1 MFLLDTN
8 ILSAMMAP
16 VVPRE
21 VEQWIAGTPFRF
33 LFTAT
38 ICEAEILAGIA
49 ILPEGRR
56 RTALDTAARHVLRH
70 NFAQK
75 IWPFDSDA
83 AEAYAEVVTGS
94 RNRGRWA
101 EAQDLMIAAIALSRD
116 AAVVTRN
123 VGDFDGCGVEVINP
137 WDDA

>member
-8 ILSAMMAP
+8 VLSAMMAP
-16 VVPRE
+16 VVPSKI
-21 VEQWIAGTPFRF
+21 EQWVTGTPLRF

-49 ILPEGRR
+49 VLPEGRR
-56 RTALDTAARHVLRH
+56 RRDLTAAARYVLAH
-70 NFAQK
+70 SFAQK

-83 AEAYAEVVTGS
+83 AQAYAEIVAVS
-94 RNRGRWA
+94 WSRGRRA
-101 EAQDLMIAAIALSRD
+101 EAQDLMIAAIAQSRD

-123 VGDFDGCGVEVINP
+123 VRDFDGCGVAVINP
-137 WDDA
+137 WEE